1 MRHTGSRRKPC
12 RSAPTRKAPAARK
25 KQEPHSDREVKNIEA
40 AIERKLGEKNR
51 LISLLM
57 KGTIEEADAKPFLS
71 QIATDVQIL
80 EGQLSELQ
88 KTMNSAF
95 EFESFSEF
103 YEMVKLA
110 LTLPSSNQNLIDAF
124 VQRVD
129 VLRDDIHITLTIDAP
144 APVQMQQKNDAKSV
158 VGLYKVGVKDSTT
171 TLCKQIPAVTLH
183 LRTKLIRK
191 KR

>member
-1 MRHTGSRRKPC
+1 
-12 RSAPTRKAPAARK
+12 
-25 KQEPHSDREVKNIEA
+25 
-40 AIERKLGEKNR
+40 
-51 LISLLM
+51 M

-171 TLCKQIPAVTLH
+171 TLYKQIPAVTLH